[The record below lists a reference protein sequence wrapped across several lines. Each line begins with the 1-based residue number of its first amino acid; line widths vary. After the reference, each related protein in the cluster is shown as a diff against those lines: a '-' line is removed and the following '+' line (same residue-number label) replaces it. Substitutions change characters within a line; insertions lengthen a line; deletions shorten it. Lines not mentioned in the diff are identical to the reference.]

1 MPAPA
6 ADAARVEEAQQAA
19 IRIADT
25 LGYVGVLC
33 VEFFVLEDG
42 SFVAN
47 EMAPRPHNS
56 GHYTVDA
63 CATSQ
68 FEQQVRAMTRMPLGN
83 PRQHSPAAML
93 NILGDVWF
101 PNGAA
106 ADAVT
111 PPWDTVAAMP
121 AAHLHLYGKEEARV
135 GRKMGHVNFT
145 AETRDE
151 AVAAATACAQLL
163 RVPLD

>member
-1 MPAPA
+1 MRTSILALTVVPAPA
-6 ADAARVEEAQQAA
+6 ADAARVEAAQRAA
-19 IRIADT
+19 VRIADT

-68 FEQQVRAMTRMPLGN
+68 FEQQVRHDAHAARQPA
-83 PRQHSPAAML
+83 QHSP
-93 NILGDVWF
+93 
-101 PNGAA
+101 P
-106 ADAVT
+106 
-111 PPWDTVAAMP
+111 
-121 AAHLHLYGKEEARV
+121 R
-135 GRKMGHVNFT
+135 
-145 AETRDE
+145 
-151 AVAAATACAQLL
+151 C
-163 RVPLD
+163 